1 MMPRTCPIVLVQ
13 TNNGPHP
20 EVFLPPAE
28 GPKRSRNRLIVKDLG
43 YAASVGDRT
52 AAAKEPSAS
61 RDDRDG
67 REGREGRDDRVGRPG
82 REGRDGSD
90 AGWGPRRAPKSR
102 RRLSVDERRDELI
115 AAALELFSSRSP
127 ETISID
133 DVAAAAGASRA
144 LVYHYFGGKHEL
156 YVAALKSAATQLSN
170 LLEPPAE
177 GRPLEKL
184 ALSLHRYF
192 DFVEDHAAGFVALL
206 RGGPANRSG
215 EIGEIVD
222 EIRQLLLTRILHEMG
237 VTEPGPVLRLTM
249 RSWLASVETAG
260 LDWLE
265 RRDLPRDEL
274 ERLLV
279 DQQVVLLRVAG
290 RYDEQVASLFD
301 RLMAE
306 ELA

>member
-1 MMPRTCPIVLVQ
+1 
-13 TNNGPHP
+13 
-20 EVFLPPAE
+20 
-28 GPKRSRNRLIVKDLG
+28 
-43 YAASVGDRT
+43 
-52 AAAKEPSAS
+52 
-61 RDDRDG
+61 
-67 REGREGRDDRVGRPG
+67 
-82 REGRDGSD
+82 
-90 AGWGPRRAPKSR
+90 
-102 RRLSVDERRDELI
+102 LI
-115 AAALELFSSRSP
+115 AAALELFSSRPP

-184 ALSLHRYF
+184 TLSLHRYF

-222 EIRQLLLTRILHEMG
+222 GIRQLLLTRILHEMG
-237 VTEPGPVLRLTM
+237 VAEPGPVLRLTM

-265 RRDLPRDEL
+265 RRDLPRDKL
-274 ERLLV
+274 EQLLI

-290 RYDEQVASLFD
+290 RYDEQVAVLFD
-301 RLMAE
+301 QLAE

>member
-1 MMPRTCPIVLVQ
+1 M
-13 TNNGPHP
+13 
-20 EVFLPPAE
+20 
-28 GPKRSRNRLIVKDLG
+28 IVKDLG

-52 AAAKEPSAS
+52 AAAKEP
-61 RDDRDG
+61 RTPRDDVGGRDDQDDRD
-67 REGREGRDDRVGRPG
+67 
-82 REGRDGSD
+82 GRDGSD
-90 AGWGPRRAPKSR
+90 AGLGLRRAPRNR

-115 AAALELFSSRSP
+115 AAALELFSTRPP

-192 DFVEDHAAGFVALL
+192 DFVEDHAAGYVALL

-222 EIRQLLLTRILHEMG
+222 GIRQLLLTRILHEMG
-237 VTEPGPVLRLTM
+237 VAEPGPVLRLTM

-265 RRDLPRDEL
+265 RRDLPRAKL

>member
-1 MMPRTCPIVLVQ
+1 
-13 TNNGPHP
+13 
-20 EVFLPPAE
+20 
-28 GPKRSRNRLIVKDLG
+28 LIVKDLG
-43 YAASVGDRT
+43 YAASVGDRA
-52 AAAKEPSAS
+52 AAAKDPRTP
-61 RDDRDG
+61 RDDRGGRDG
-67 REGREGRDDRVGRPG
+67 RDARD
-82 REGRDGSD
+82 GRDGSH
-90 AGWGPRRAPKSR
+90 AERGTRRAPRNR

-115 AAALELFSSRSP
+115 AAALELFSRRPP

-156 YVAALKSAATQLSN
+156 YVAALKSAATELSN

-177 GRPLEKL
+177 GKPLEKL

-192 DFVEDHAAGFVALL
+192 DFVEDHDAGYVALL
-206 RGGPANRSG
+206 RGGPASRSG

-222 EIRQLLLTRILHEMG
+222 GIRQLLLTRILHEMG
-237 VTEPGPVLRLTM
+237 VAEPGPVLRLTM

-265 RRDLPRDEL
+265 RRDLPRDKL

-290 RYDEQVASLFD
+290 GYDEQVALLFD
-301 RLMAE
+301 RLMVE

>member
-1 MMPRTCPIVLVQ
+1 MGVSRRP
-13 TNNGPHP
+13 P
-20 EVFLPPAE
+20 ES
-28 GPKRSRNRLIVKDLG
+28 KRSRNRLIVQDLG

-52 AAAKEPSAS
+52 AAAQEPREP
-61 RDDRDG
+61 RD
-67 REGREGRDDRVGRPG
+67 
-82 REGRDGSD
+82 GRDGSD
-90 AGWGPRRAPKSR
+90 TGRGHRRTSRNR
-102 RRLSVDERRDELI
+102 RRLSVGERRDELI
-115 AAALELFSSRSP
+115 AAALELFSSRPP
-127 ETISID
+127 ETVSID

-156 YVAALKSAATQLSN
+156 YVAALESAATQLSK

-177 GRPLEKL
+177 GKPLEKL

-206 RGGPANRSG
+206 RGGPANRSS

-222 EIRQLLLTRILHEMG
+222 GIRHLLLTRILHEMG
-237 VTEPGPVLRLTM
+237 ITEPGPVLRLTL

-265 RRDLPRDEL
+265 RRDLPRDRL
-274 ERLLV
+274 ERLLI

-290 RYDEQVASLFD
+290 RYDEQVGLLFD
-301 RLMAE
+301 RLLVE

>member
-1 MMPRTCPIVLVQ
+1 MGEQGR
-13 TNNGPHP
+13 
-20 EVFLPPAE
+20 A
-28 GPKRSRNRLIVKDLG
+28 
-43 YAASVGDRT
+43 
-52 AAAKEPSAS
+52 
-61 RDDRDG
+61 DRDRRAG
-67 REGREGRDDRVGRPG
+67 RVGG
-82 REGRDGSD
+82 DSQQDSG
-90 AGWGPRRAPKSR
+90 AGGPRPARRNR
-102 RRLSVDERRDELI
+102 RRLSVGERRDELI
-115 AAALELFSSRSP
+115 AAALELFSTRPP
-127 ETISID
+127 ESVSID

-156 YVAALKSAATQLSN
+156 YVAALRSAASQLSG

-177 GRPLEKL
+177 GRPLERL

-192 DFVEDHAAGFVALL
+192 DFVEDHAAGYVALL

-222 EIRQLLLTRILHEMG
+222 GIRRLLLTRILQAMG

-265 RRDLPRDEL
+265 RRDLPRDKL

-290 RYDEQVASLFD
+290 RHDTQVAVLFD